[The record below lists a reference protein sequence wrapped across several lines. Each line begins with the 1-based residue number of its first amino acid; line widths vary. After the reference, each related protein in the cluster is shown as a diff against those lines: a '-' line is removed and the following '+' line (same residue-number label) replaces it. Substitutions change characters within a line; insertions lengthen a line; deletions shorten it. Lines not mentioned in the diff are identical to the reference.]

1 MSLKGKKK
9 QVMVPVP
16 PEEYAFLLRRRRHM
30 ARQLEVSEDKIHMH
44 LVILGA
50 VRFWRDFEETLHDDD

>member
-1 MSLKGKKK
+1 
-9 QVMVPVP
+9 
-16 PEEYAFLLRRRRHM
+16 M